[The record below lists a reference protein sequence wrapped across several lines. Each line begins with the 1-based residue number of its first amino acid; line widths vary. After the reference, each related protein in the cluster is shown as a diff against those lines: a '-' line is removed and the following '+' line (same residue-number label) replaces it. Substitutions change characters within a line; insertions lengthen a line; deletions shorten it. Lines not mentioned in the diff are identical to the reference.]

1 VSSPDLSALD
11 PDQRSDA
18 LAVPLERRKL
28 SGPLIGFLWFLRVY
42 VIVSVGVVVVAFAH
56 ALR

>member
-1 VSSPDLSALD
+1 MNSPDLSALD

-18 LAVPLERRKL
+18 LAVPVERRKL
-28 SGPLIGFLWFLRVY
+28 SGPLIGFLWLLRLY
-42 VIVSVGVVVVAFAH
+42 VVVSVVVVIVAFAH

>member
-1 VSSPDLSALD
+1 VNSPDLSALD
-11 PDQRSDA
+11 PDQRSDV

-28 SGPLIGFLWFLRVY
+28 TAPLIGFLWFLRVY
-42 VIVSVGVVVVAFAH
+42 AVVSVAVVIVAFAH